1 MARHPTC
8 ADLPNWLGQRGRL
21 SRRGMTR
28 VMPSVLPSVV
38 LLGAQAL
45 LPPMAG
51 AQPAIPS
58 GLAPGAVAVV
68 GGFVFARARG
78 PIRDPLAPLQ
88 SFLASRASFNAA
100 RWLCQYTPTPDT
112 RLDATLTGVSVVEAR
127 SEGDQLTVTVRLQM
141 QRPDCV
147 VRSVPPNTPS
157 GAPELSADLPSA
169 YQPLSPYSG
178 QPARPSE
185 IN

>member
-1 MARHPTC
+1 MLRHPSS
-8 ADLPNWLGQRGRL
+8 ADLPNGHGRHGRL

-28 VMPSVLPSVV
+28 FIPSVWPGVVLTGALAFLPS
-38 LLGAQAL
+38 
-45 LPPMAG
+45 MAR
-51 AQPAIPS
+51 AQPAIPAS
-58 GLAPGAVAVV
+58 LAPGSVAVV
-68 GGFVFARARG
+68 DGFVFARARG

-127 SEGDQLTVTVRLQM
+127 SEGDQLTVTVRLHM

-157 GAPELSADLPSA
+157 GAPDQSADLPLA

-178 QPARPSE
+178 QSARPSE